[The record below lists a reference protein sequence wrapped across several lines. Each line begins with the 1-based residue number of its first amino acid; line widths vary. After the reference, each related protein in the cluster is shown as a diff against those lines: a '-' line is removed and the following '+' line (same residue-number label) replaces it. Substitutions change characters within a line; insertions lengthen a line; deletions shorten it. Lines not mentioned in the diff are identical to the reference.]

1 MPQEQRPTEKFRTS
15 VGGQALME
23 GIMMRGPEKICCAV
37 RRPDGTI
44 DLSYSDV
51 TTHWYNKV
59 PLVRG
64 VCNMVENLMN
74 GYKYLMHSADIA
86 MTEEEKEEEKQN
98 ESKLDR
104 WLDEHAGP
112 KVQSALMTLSAC
124 AGVVLAIFLFTFLPT
139 FLTGLVAKMIPMGR
153 WPRVILEAVLKLAIF
168 LGYMFLCTRM
178 KEIHRMFQYHGAEH
192 KTIACYEAGEELTVA
207 NIRRHTRFHPRCGT
221 SFLIL
226 VILVSI
232 VLYAVLPWSGTMLRV
247 LYKLAML
254 PLLVGICYEILKW
267 AGRSNSLL
275 ARAVSVPGLW
285 LQHLTTFEPE
295 DDMIEV
301 AIAAVIAVFFDKVIS
316 DGAQQFLVFLGAPHG
331 QGNVVGES
339 SGCSLLQN
347 VTIVSCGAVGGGGFA
362 GSCSAGGLCSGRGS
376 CGAAACC
383 QGQCHQGSC
392 CKCELLF
399 HNHSPSSAISQA
411 FQGCASS
418 LRNFVSQ
425 LKNTRFYF
433 QCQRS

>member
-1 MPQEQRPTEKFRTS
+1 
-15 VGGQALME
+15 
-23 GIMMRGPEKICCAV
+23 
-37 RRPDGTI
+37 
-44 DLSYSDV
+44 
-51 TTHWYNKV
+51 
-59 PLVRG
+59 
-64 VCNMVENLMN
+64 
-74 GYKYLMHSADIA
+74 
-86 MTEEEKEEEKQN
+86 
-98 ESKLDR
+98 
-104 WLDEHAGP
+104 
-112 KVQSALMTLSAC
+112 MTLSAC

-275 ARAVSVPGLW
+275 ARAVSMPGLW

-301 AIAAVIAVFFDKVIS
+301 AIAAVTPVLPKKPE
-316 DGAQQFLVFLGAPHG
+316 DGQW
-331 QGNVVGES
+331 
-339 SGCSLLQN
+339 
-347 VTIVSCGAVGGGGFA
+347 
-362 GSCSAGGLCSGRGS
+362 
-376 CGAAACC
+376 
-383 QGQCHQGSC
+383 
-392 CKCELLF
+392 
-399 HNHSPSSAISQA
+399 
-411 FQGCASS
+411 
-418 LRNFVSQ
+418 
-425 LKNTRFYF
+425 
-433 QCQRS
+433 

>member
-1 MPQEQRPTEKFRTS
+1 MPQEKRPTEKFRTS

-139 FLTGLVAKMIPMGR
+139 FLTGLVAKVIPMGR

-301 AIAAVIAVFFDKVIS
+301 AIAAVTPVLPQKPE
-316 DGAQQFLVFLGAPHG
+316 DGQW
-331 QGNVVGES
+331 
-339 SGCSLLQN
+339 
-347 VTIVSCGAVGGGGFA
+347 
-362 GSCSAGGLCSGRGS
+362 
-376 CGAAACC
+376 
-383 QGQCHQGSC
+383 
-392 CKCELLF
+392 
-399 HNHSPSSAISQA
+399 
-411 FQGCASS
+411 
-418 LRNFVSQ
+418 
-425 LKNTRFYF
+425 
-433 QCQRS
+433 